1 VKGKADPKQILLLLK
16 KGGQHAT
23 LEWISHGIPRE
34 EKVQK
39 QGNGN
44 YNNHM
49 MIPQDPFYHG
59 TYPYPYD
66 HNVYHQFNHPY
77 PNWYNMPQ
85 NTHQVN
91 HPNPNWYN
99 MQQNA
104 HQFNHPDPNWYNMP
118 QNAHQFNHPNPNWY
132 NMPQN
137 AHQFNH
143 PNPNWYSMPQNAYPY
158 GNQHSFELQHGTRNM
173 FEDKSSSS
181 GSFDSHGPMR
191 SNNHQDDPWSSSQPY
206 IPPETNNQTDDQP
219 VKRSSLL
226 KKIAAKLCFKS

>member
-1 VKGKADPKQILLLLK
+1 LLDLSYQINPSAGVAYVKGKADPKQILLLLK

-34 EKVQK
+34 ENKVQS
-39 QGNGN
+39 QGNGDC
-44 YNNHM
+44 NNHM

-85 NTHQVN
+85 NAHQFN

-104 HQFNHPDPNWYNMP
+104 F
-118 QNAHQFNHPNPNWY
+118 
-132 NMPQN
+132 
-137 AHQFNH
+137 
-143 PNPNWYSMPQNAYPY
+143 PY
-158 GNQHSFELQHGTRNM
+158 GNHHGFEHQHGTRNM
-173 FEDKSSSS
+173 FEGSSFSS
-181 GSFDSHGPMR
+181 GSFDSRGPMR
-191 SNNHQDDPWSSSQPY
+191 SNNHHDDPGSSSQSY

-219 VKRSSLL
+219 AKRSSLL
-226 KKIAAKLCFKS
+226 KKIAAKLCFNS

>member
-1 VKGKADPKQILLLLK
+1 MLFSLPDLSYQINPSAGVAYVKGKADPKQILLLLK

-104 HQFNHPDPNWYNMP
+104 HQFNHP
-118 QNAHQFNHPNPNWY
+118 NPNWY
-132 NMPQN
+132 NMQQN
-137 AHQFNH
+137 AF
-143 PNPNWYSMPQNAYPY
+143 PY
-158 GNQHSFELQHGTRNM
+158 GNHHGFEHQHGTRNM
-173 FEDKSSSS
+173 FEGSSFSS
-181 GSFDSHGPMR
+181 GSFDSRGPMR
-191 SNNHQDDPWSSSQPY
+191 SNNHHDDPGSSSQSY

-219 VKRSSLL
+219 AKRSSLL
-226 KKIAAKLCFKS
+226 KKIAAKLCFNS